1 LEGYKLSCTAEQK
14 QYDETSSLR
23 RSEEEKKRKRR
34 KHKGPM
40 MKKRTASLDNS
51 LLHMLQT
58 RD

>member
-23 RSEEEKKRKRR
+23 RSEEAKKRKRR
-34 KHKGPM
+34 KQKGPM
-40 MKKRTASLDNS
+40 MKERTASLDNS